1 MFSSRGET
9 FLHRKRIVF
18 ALSTNDPNVEYLC
31 LRNLKLVFKDP
42 VKPGRKRNRRKRRRE
57 DSWGPRVAKQQRLHG
72 RDLAKHTSN
81 NIRVVKADNTSPD
94 QSSSQSTS
102 SGFDGWSE
110 QHENEMVL
118 PEDTCHTL
126 EMISSSVN
134 GKESSKPQ
142 EARVKPKALKKAA
155 GFRDLL
161 AQMRANTSVIVKEM
175 C

>member
-9 FLHRKRIVF
+9 FLHRERIVF
-18 ALSTNDPNVEYLC
+18 VLSTNELNVEYLC
-31 LRNLKLVFKDP
+31 LRNLKQVFKDP

-57 DSWGPRVAKQQRLHG
+57 DSRGPRVAKQQRLHSS
-72 RDLAKHTSN
+72 DLAKHASN
-81 NIRVVKADNTSPD
+81 NIRAVKADKTSLD

-110 QHENEMVL
+110 QEMDV
-118 PEDTCHTL
+118 PDTHRTL
-126 EMISSSVN
+126 ELISSSVN
-134 GKESSKPQ
+134 EKEFSKPQ

-161 AQMRANTSVIVKEM
+161 AQMRANTSVIVKEA

>member
-9 FLHRKRIVF
+9 FLHRKWIVF
-18 ALSTNDPNVEYLC
+18 VLLTNELYMEYLC
-31 LRNLKLVFKDP
+31 LRNLKQVFKEP
-42 VKPGRKRNRRKRRRE
+42 VKPGRKRNRRKRPRE
-57 DSWGPRVAKQQRLHG
+57 DSLGPRVAKQQRLHSSV
-72 RDLAKHTSN
+72 LAKHASN
-81 NIRVVKADNTSPD
+81 NIHAVKADNTSPD

-110 QHENEMVL
+110 QEMDM
-118 PEDTCHTL
+118 PDDTYHTL
-126 EMISSSVN
+126 ELISSSVH

-155 GFRDLL
+155 GFRNLL
-161 AQMRANTSVIVKEM
+161 AQMRANTSVIVKEA

>member
-9 FLHRKRIVF
+9 FLHRKLIVF
-18 ALSTNDPNVEYLC
+18 VLSEKELNVEYIC
-31 LRNLKLVFKDP
+31 LRNLKQVFKDP
-42 VKPGRKRNRRKRRRE
+42 VKPGRKRNRRKRQRE
-57 DSWGPRVAKQQRLHG
+57 DSRGPRVAKQQRLHSSDVG
-72 RDLAKHTSN
+72 KHSN
-81 NIRVVKADNTSPD
+81 NNTRAVKADKTSTE

-110 QHENEMVL
+110 QEMDV
-118 PEDTCHTL
+118 PEDTCHTF
-126 EMISSSVN
+126 ERISSSVN

-142 EARVKPKALKKAA
+142 EARVKPKAPKKTA

-161 AQMRANTSVIVKEM
+161 AQMRANTSVIVKEA